1 MLETNIESK
10 FLNLFYHDL
19 QDQILDNDNTL
30 NLFVLKVKNNAF
42 AYDELI
48 EELGNNLCHFA
59 LSRQNVKKLI
69 EEQKFN
75 TLVQTAKSKL
85 RNHSINEGELGEILL
100 YCILESYLKAPK
112 ILTKLEL
119 KTANNDYV
127 KGADGVHLLKVDDKN
142 YQLIFGESKLESDVK
157 NGIYSAFGSIKNFL
171 TKEGKSK
178 YEIELLNT
186 NLAKES
192 FDNDSYEVLK
202 KIIIP
207 SAKDDETY
215 LDYSFG
221 IFLGFNIE
229 INDEERKMS
238 NSDFRTCIRE
248 KVKTHIQENL
258 TSINFQLQK
267 SEFIG
272 YKFYVYIIPFSDIAE
287 KRKEIIEQIT
297 L

>member
-1 MLETNIESK
+1 MIQRDIKDS
-10 FLNLFYHDL
+10 FLDLFYHDL
-19 QDQILDNDNTL
+19 QDQTLDNDNTL

-85 RNHSINEGELGEILL
+85 RNHRVNEGELGEILL
-100 YCILESYLKAPK
+100 YCILEAYLKAPK

-229 INDEERKMS
+229 INDEEKKMS

-267 SEFIG
+267 SEFTG

>member
-1 MLETNIESK
+1 MLERKIQDT
-10 FLNLFYHDL
+10 FLDLFYHDL
-19 QDQILDNDNTL
+19 KEQILDNNNTL

-42 AYDELI
+42 AYDELV

-59 LSRQNVKKLI
+59 LSRQNVNKLI
-69 EEQKFN
+69 EEQKFS

-85 RNHSINEGELGEILL
+85 RDYRVNEGELGEILL

-142 YQLIFGESKLESDVK
+142 FQLIFGESKLESDVK
-157 NGIYSAFGSIKNFL
+157 NGIYSAFNSIKNFL

-192 FDNDSYEVLK
+192 FDDDSYEVLK

-215 LDYSFG
+215 LDHSFG

-229 INDEERKMS
+229 INDDEKKMS
-238 NSDFRTCIRE
+238 NQSFRTHIRE
-248 KVKTHIQENL
+248 KIKNHINDSI
-258 TSINFQLQK
+258 TSINFQLK
-267 SEFIG
+267 KKEFSG
-272 YKFYVYIIPFSDIAE
+272 YKFYIYILPFSDIQN
-287 KRKEIIEQIT
+287 KRKEIIEQI
-297 L
+297 LF

>member
-59 LSRQNVKKLI
+59 LSRQNVKRLI

-157 NGIYSAFGSIKNFL
+157 NGIYSAFGSIKKFL

-267 SEFIG
+267 SEFTG